1 MSSIIEGVELS
12 YLFLALILSLPV
24 LVLVIMTKIKEMHK
38 DTLQF
43 LRDTQVVGGEP
54 RALVETRQ
62 TLQAEQVRDARD
74 RQAYI
79 SEHLKARAMQNLG

>member
-1 MSSIIEGVELS
+1 MELS
-12 YLFLALILSLPV
+12 YLFLALILCLPI
-24 LVLVIMTKIKEMHK
+24 LVLIIMVKVKEMHAQ
-38 DTLQF
+38 TLQF

-79 SEHLKARAMQNLG
+79 SEEMKSRAMRALG